1 MVTNLV
7 ISIVVV
13 IVMIATIAIIT
24 IVIRKIKSSSGDLVL
39 GGCLVELGGEVG
51 EEEGGEEEGGEEEG
65 ETSVVFEY
73 RGGIFLKSTAIER
86 NLTTS
91 SRRESSSY
99 LYT

>member
-51 EEEGGEEEGGEEEG
+51 EEEGGEEEG